1 LQLEVIDK
9 DGPRIDKLLI
19 TKKWVKLER

>member
-1 LQLEVIDK
+1 VLDK

-19 TKKWVKLER
+19 TKKWVEFKSGN